1 MGGLVAFLRL
11 LEVFAHFF
19 QRFHE
24 ADEFV
29 VEFAAFI
36 GNLQGVAVLVFVPPD
51 VGHGAQ
57 GGQQRAGAD
66 QDDALVETGLEELG
80 VLLQGEQVGGLHGHE
95 HEDEIERYQ
104 AFDVA
109 VAFGGELFDVLVYG
123 GEVGG
128 ELGFGGFPVCM
139 AKTQYSLSDDPK
151 KLGRPRD
158 FELTVRDVNVSAG
171 AGFVVVLTGDIMTL
185 PGLPK
190 RPAAVDID
198 LVDGKIVGLF

>member
-1 MGGLVAFLRL
+1 M
-11 LEVFAHFF
+11 
-19 QRFHE
+19 
-24 ADEFV
+24 
-29 VEFAAFI
+29 EFALSEVHGKGGEGGRQLAET
-36 GNLQGVAVLVFVPPD
+36 LLRVLDEGKANFRFVQED
-51 VGHGAQ
+51 
-57 GGQQRAGAD
+57 GQS
-66 QDDALVETGLEELG
+66 LKEK
-80 VLLQGEQVGGLHGHE
+80 
-95 HEDEIERYQ
+95 IE
-104 AFDVA
+104 A
-109 VAFGGELFDVLVYG
+109 VAKKIYGASKVSFSPKATKELQKY
-123 GEVGG
+123 E